1 VRRTADLA
9 DIPSNPMPSGARADF
24 FSTSDGVR
32 LRYAI
37 WPRTA
42 GPNRGT
48 VCLVHGRT
56 EIIEKYFET
65 ISDFRSRGFS
75 VASFDWRGQGG
86 SERHAP
92 GARRGHVEQFDHYWL
107 DLKSFHSDI
116 LLPDCPP
123 PYFLVGHSMGAL
135 VALISVARDRLMFD
149 RVFLCAPML
158 AFEGLPLSLAA
169 LATAFEALKLAGMGM
184 LPFARP
190 VDKPA
195 TEAGFAGNPLTSD
208 FKRYMRAIEVFK
220 ARPDLVTDS
229 PTISWAAAALRTMA
243 RVNRDDF
250 PQRINVPVLML
261 AGARDTVVSTPAIEQ
276 LGLRLR
282 TGRHAVIPGAR
293 HELLMENDAIR
304 GQVFAAFDAFITS
317 QGDR

>member
-1 VRRTADLA
+1 MRRTADLA
-9 DIPSNPMPSGARADF
+9 DIPSNPVPSGARVAF
-24 FSTSDGVR
+24 FAASDGAR

-48 VCLVHGRT
+48 ICVVHGRT
-56 EIIEKYFET
+56 ETIEKYFET

-86 SERHAP
+86 SERFVMS
-92 GARRGHVEQFDHYWL
+92 GRRGHVERFEDYWV
-107 DLKSFHSDI
+107 DLKSFHSEI

-123 PYFLVGHSMGAL
+123 PYFLVGHSMGGL

-149 RVFLCAPML
+149 RLFLCAPML
-158 AFEGLPLSLAA
+158 ALEALPLSLAA
-169 LATAFEALKLAGMGM
+169 LATAFEALKLAGMGR

-208 FKRYMRAIEVFK
+208 FNRYVRAIEIFK
-220 ARPDLVTDS
+220 ARPDLVTEA
-229 PTISWAAAALRTMA
+229 PTISWAAGALRTMA

-250 PQRINVPVLML
+250 PPRINVPILML

-293 HELLMENDAIR
+293 HELLMENDSIR